1 MNYLH
6 IPKAQIAY
14 KDNIPAPDLTIFIK
28 REVPKFKELGE
39 QDAYF
44 DIRASE
50 LEDALYN
57 TLPGGLYDRLLGEM
71 LARKATHFRVS
82 HNA

>member
-6 IPKAQIAY
+6 IPKAKPIHAGDEVQSV
-14 KDNIPAPDLTIFIK
+14 TIILDD
-28 REVPKFKELGE
+28 ETPEFKELHE
-39 QDAYF
+39 QDAYYF
-44 DIRASE
+44 VRAAE
-50 LEDALYN
+50 LGDALYN
-57 TLPGGLYDRLLGEM
+57 ALPGGLYDRLLGEM